1 MHFSFPAGSVEASIV
16 AGERYRWVVLAV
28 GTAAQAAVSAS
39 WFAIAILAPDIRSE
53 FDLSLT
59 EIGVVLAAFTIGM
72 TPTLLPWGLLAD
84 RIGERVVLPV
94 GLGLSACALAC
105 VGIAPGYAALV
116 VLLAAA
122 GALSASVN
130 AASGR
135 AVMHWFAPGERGL
148 ALGIRQANVPIGG
161 LLAALLLPALAAA
174 VGLGWTFA
182 ALGAVCFAGA
192 VAGAVFLRDPA
203 GGIAPRVRGTS
214 SVTLRRPALWRISWG
229 SGLII
234 VGQTATMSFTV
245 LFLHEARGFSIGSA
259 ALVLAASQLLGGVLR
274 VVAGGWSDRLGSRIV
289 PLCRLALGVTVGLVI
304 VALVADAPS
313 WVLVPVLV
321 LAGAIGLS
329 WNGLSFVAAAEVAG
343 AGASGAALGFQ
354 QTVLGIAG
362 IAAPILIAAL
372 VSAASWQIA
381 FLVAGLFPL
390 LGWALMHPLAGRRP
404 ATPELSHTT
413 GGVSMLRTL

>member
-1 MHFSFPAGSVEASIV
+1 MDREG
-16 AGERYRWVVLAV
+16 YRWVVLAI
-28 GTAAQAAVSAS
+28 GTATQAAVSAS
-39 WFAIAILAPDIRSE
+39 WFAVAILAPDIRSQ
-53 FDLSLT
+53 FGLT
-59 EIGVVLAAFTIGM
+59 LGEIGVVLAAFTIGM

-84 RIGERVVLPV
+84 RVGERIVLP
-94 GLGLSACALAC
+94 LGLATSACALAC
-105 VGIAPGYAALV
+105 VGIAPGYPEL
-116 VLLAAA
+116 VLLLVAA

-161 LLAALLLPALAAA
+161 LLAALILPALASA

-182 ALGAVCFAGA
+182 ALGAICFAGA
-192 VAGAVFLRDPA
+192 VAGAVFLRDPP
-203 GGIAPRVRGTS
+203 GGVAPLVHRAS
-214 SVTLRRPALWRISWG
+214 SVTLRRPALWLISWG

-259 ALVLAASQLLGGVLR
+259 ALVLAASQLLGGILR
-274 VVAGGWSDRLGSRIV
+274 VVVGHWSDRLGSRIV
-289 PLCRLALGVTVGLVI
+289 PLCRLAVGVTAGLVA
-304 VALVADAPS
+304 VALVADSPS
-313 WVLVPVLV
+313 WELVPVLV

-354 QTVLGIAG
+354 QTILGIAG

-381 FLVAGLFPL
+381 FLVSGLFPL
-390 LGWALMHPLAGRRP
+390 LGWALMHPLAGRPGATSPEAVTHP
-404 ATPELSHTT
+404 A
-413 GGVSMLRTL
+413 

>member
-1 MHFSFPAGSVEASIV
+1 MSTSAMDREG
-16 AGERYRWVVLAV
+16 YRWVVLAV
-28 GTAAQAAVSAS
+28 GTATQAAVSAS
-39 WFAIAILAPDIRSE
+39 WFAVAILAPDIRSQ
-53 FDLSLT
+53 FGLT
-59 EIGVVLAAFTIGM
+59 LGEIGVVLAAFTIGM

-84 RIGERVVLPV
+84 RVGERIVLP
-94 GLGLSACALAC
+94 LGLATSACALAC
-105 VGIAPGYAALV
+105 VGIAPGYPALV
-116 VLLAAA
+116 LLLVAA

-161 LLAALLLPALAAA
+161 LLAALILPALASA

-182 ALGAVCFAGA
+182 ALGAICFAGA
-192 VAGAVFLRDPA
+192 VAGAVFLRDPP
-203 GGIAPRVRGTS
+203 GGVAPLVHRAS

-234 VGQTATMSFTV
+234 VGQTATLSFTV
-245 LFLHEARGFSIGSA
+245 LFLHEAHGFSIGSA
-259 ALVLAASQLLGGVLR
+259 ALVLAASQLLGGILR
-274 VVAGGWSDRLGSRIV
+274 VVVGHWSDRLGSRIV
-289 PLCRLALGVTVGLVI
+289 PLCRLAVGVTAGLVA
-304 VALVADAPS
+304 VALVADSPS

-354 QTVLGIAG
+354 QTILGIAG
-362 IAAPILIAAL
+362 IAAPIGIAAL
-372 VSAASWQIA
+372 VSAASWQTA
-381 FLVAGLFPL
+381 FLVAGVFPL
-390 LGWALMHPLAGRRP
+390 LGWVLMYPLAGRTGP
-404 ATPELSHTT
+404 ASTEPVPHAGSGSFQGH
-413 GGVSMLRTL
+413 SR